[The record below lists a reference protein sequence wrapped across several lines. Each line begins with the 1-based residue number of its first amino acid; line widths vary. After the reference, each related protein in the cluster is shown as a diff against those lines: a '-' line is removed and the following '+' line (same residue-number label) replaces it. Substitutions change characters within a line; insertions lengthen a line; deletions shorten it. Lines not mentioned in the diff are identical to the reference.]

1 MSERE
6 IERLAEQLGARRAA
20 SVDPERMAQQVI
32 ARLRAEGPRA
42 RPAWTRSTLVRVAA
56 TVVLVLGVAFF
67 ASRNGS
73 EGGPPTTESL
83 AGSVQGL
90 EALDGLELAE
100 MLDSLAYSAPVYTMA
115 VGLDDLTESQLRELL
130 ESMEG

>member
-1 MSERE
+1 
-6 IERLAEQLGARRAA
+6 
-20 SVDPERMAQQVI
+20 
-32 ARLRAEGPRA
+32 
-42 RPAWTRSTLVRVAA
+42 
-56 TVVLVLGVAFF
+56 VLVLGVAFF

-73 EGGPPTTESL
+73 EGGPSTTESL

-90 EALDGLELAE
+90 EALDGVELAE